1 MNKKQPESKKQSD
14 ADFSWVDDYE
24 ERPVSKQPPV
34 QSMGEEV
41 DAEELFAVPSER
53 KKIDLALEDTQEIQE
68 DAPLKERKTL
78 QGKQTRRRT
87 RRSYKRT
94 VLAILAALCVVLM
107 VGLLF
112 SDTFSEML
120 RHNTAYTLWET
131 EDQWELS
138 DQNTRMSAVLG
149 DLVLS
154 GDGDGLSAYSAPQTL
169 VWNITYQMTN
179 PVVCMASEYALVM
192 DVGGKSAVVCNQEGL
207 CYQVVTQYPILTG
220 DINENGWIT
229 LIGEDVLQHEILVY
243 SNEGNQV
250 LRRMTSG
257 ASDGQPMAAILNDE
271 GTCLVTAYT
280 AYDSTTLSG
289 RVTFFDLTV
298 SGGTYTDRISANF
311 VYDDTIITDLYIEG
325 NTCIAAGDG
334 RIIGFGLDGT
344 PAEVWNKQLTNQIA
358 AMDFGDGFL
367 GIIFGEALSHEA
379 ESFENHLVLYGM
391 DGSEL
396 YHTTLE
402 NPSFLQAVGD
412 HIIYGE
418 GRSYVCIDT
427 KGRSEWFYNALE
439 DVQAFYPLSDG
450 RRVIRRG
457 GSTLYVMN
465 IVGAEEGKAANS

>member
-24 ERPVSKQPPV
+24 EKPVSKQPPA
-34 QSMGEEV
+34 QRMGEES
-41 DAEELFAVPSER
+41 DAEELFAAPSER

>member
-1 MNKKQPESKKQSD
+1 MNKKQPESKKQPD

-24 ERPVSKQPPV
+24 ERPASKQPPS
-34 QSMGEEV
+34 QPTGEEA
-41 DAEELFAVPSER
+41 DAEDLFAAPPVR
-53 KKIDLALEDTQEIQE
+53 DKIDLALEDTQEIQE
-68 DAPLKERKTL
+68 EAPSGERQTL
-78 QGKQTRRRT
+78 RGKQTRRRT

-94 VLAILAALCVVLM
+94 VLVVLAALCVVLV
-107 VGLLF
+107 VGVLF
-112 SDTFSEML
+112 SDTFSQML

-131 EDQWELS
+131 DDQWELS
-138 DQNTRMSAVLG
+138 AQNTRMSAVLG

-154 GDGDGLSAYSAPQTL
+154 GDGDGISAYSAPQTL
-169 VWNITYQMTN
+169 VWNITYQMTS

-192 DVGGKSAVVCNQEGL
+192 DVGGKSAIVCNREGL

-229 LIGEDVLQHEILVY
+229 LIGEDALQHEILVY

-257 ASDGQPMAAILNDE
+257 TSDGQPMAAILNDE
-271 GTCLVTAYT
+271 GSCLVTAYT

-311 VYDDTIITDLYIEG
+311 VYEDTIITDLYIEG

-334 RIIGFGLDGT
+334 RIIGFQLDGT
-344 PAEVWNKQLTNQIA
+344 PAEAWNKQLTHQIE
-358 AMDFGDGFL
+358 AMDFGNGFL

-379 ESFENHLVLYGM
+379 ESLENHLVLYGM
-391 DGSEL
+391 DGAEL

-412 HIIYGE
+412 QIIYGE

-427 KGRSEWFYNALE
+427 KGRSEWFYSALE

-450 RRVIRRG
+450 RRVIRRS

-465 IVGAEEGKAANS
+465 IVGAEEVEATNS

>member
-229 LIGEDVLQHEILVY
+229 LIGEDVLQQEILVY
-243 SNEGNQV
+243 STEGNQV